1 MKLKSLLTGTCLVF
15 AGLFIS
21 SCSDSAEA
29 RADCKIRV
37 GIVFD
42 IGGKNDRSFNA
53 AAWEGVK
60 RARQDLPI
68 CLYDVEP
75 GNPTSIEP
83 AMRAFAEKNFD
94 LIIGV
99 GFAQGP
105 IMQKV
110 AEDYPD
116 IKFAIVDGVI
126 FEKDGKT
133 PKANVASLVFREH
146 EGSYLV
152 GMIAAAKSKT
162 GILGFV
168 GGMDIPL
175 IHRFAKGYEEGALSV
190 NPDAKFVV
198 NYVGVT
204 DSAWNNPGK
213 GKELSLAQIE
223 KGADVIFTAAGN
235 SGLGAFDAVEQ
246 YGRDP
251 KTGEPRKFVN
261 SNQNGVKPGFVL
273 TSMVKRVDNAV
284 YDVVSELAP
293 PAAVFVGV
301 EKASVSEQGGTNVLA
316 SLPFGS
322 EVEVLEVRDDRVRVN
337 ANGTIGWMERADLCF
352 RSELERRMVSGR
364 IPKETLRIG
373 SDEHGLFFTGGS
385 IMIKNGQPHIPEG
398 TATYAANVDHLIL
411 GTTQLQ
417 MLPKSYKPLAEKP
430 GPIFNGGFHVFGLDK
445 DGVAYAMDEYNE
457 GLIPPDVLQKVETAK
472 QKIVAGEIVVTDA
485 MAK

>member
-1 MKLKSLLTGTCLVF
+1 MKYRIFLLFACLLCL
-15 AGLFIS
+15 GLGA
-21 SCSDSAEA
+21 CKDSTLATREG
-29 RADCKIRV
+29 CNIKV

-60 RARQDLPI
+60 RARQDLGI

-83 AMRAFAEKNFD
+83 AMRAFAEKDFD

-110 AEDYPD
+110 AKDYPD
-116 IKFAIVDGVI
+116 KKFAIVDGVI
-126 FEKDGKT
+126 FEEDGKT
-133 PKANVASLVFREH
+133 PKQNVASLVFREH
-146 EGSYLV
+146 EGSYLA

-175 IHRFAKGYEEGALSV
+175 IHRFETGYEEGARSV
-190 NPDAKFVV
+190 NPNIQVID

-204 DSAWNNPGK
+204 DGAWNNPGR
-213 GKELSLAQIE
+213 GKELTLSQIE

-251 KTGEPRKFVN
+251 QTGEANKFVIGVD
-261 SNQNGVKPGFVL
+261 SNQNMVKPGFVL

-284 YDVVSELAP
+284 YDVV
-293 PAAVFVGV
+293 
-301 EKASVSEQGGTNVLA
+301 K
-316 SLPFGS
+316 
-322 EVEVLEVRDDRVRVN
+322 EVLEN
-337 ANGTIGWMERADLCF
+337 KF
-352 RSELERRMVSGR
+352 
-364 IPKETLRIG
+364 
-373 SDEHGLFFTGGS
+373 
-385 IMIKNGQPHIPEG
+385 Q
-398 TATYAANVDHLIL
+398 
-411 GTTQLQ
+411 
-417 MLPKSYKPLAEKP
+417 
-430 GPIFNGGFHVFGLDK
+430 GGFHTFGLEK
-445 DGVAYAMDEYNE
+445 DGVAYAMDEHNKS
-457 GLIPPDVLQKVETAK
+457 LIPDNIITDVEEAK
-472 QKIVAGEIVVTDA
+472 KKIIAGEIKVTDA
-485 MAK
+485 MAQ

>member
-1 MKLKSLLTGTCLVF
+1 MQTRFIVKFFLLCL
-15 AGLFIS
+15 GLFLIS
-21 SCSDSAEA
+21 SCGARTEA
-29 RADCKIRV
+29 QKQCQIKV

-53 AAWEGVK
+53 AAWDGVR
-60 RARQDLPI
+60 RAEKDLPI

-110 AEDYPD
+110 ANDYPD

-126 FEKDGKT
+126 FEADGKT
-133 PKANVASLVFREH
+133 PKKNVASLVFREH

-162 GILGFV
+162 GVIGFV

-175 IHRFAKGYEEGALSV
+175 IHRFETGYEEGARAV
-190 NPDAKFVV
+190 NPNITVV
-198 NYVGVT
+198 DNYVGVT
-204 DSAWNNPGK
+204 DAAWNNPGK
-213 GKELSLAQIE
+213 GKELALSQID

-246 YGRDP
+246 FG
-251 KTGEPRKFVN
+251 KNAQGEANKFVIGVD
-261 SNQNGVKPGFVL
+261 SNQNMVKPGFVL

-284 YDVVSELAP
+284 YDVV
-293 PAAVFVGV
+293 
-301 EKASVSEQGGTNVLA
+301 K
-316 SLPFGS
+316 
-322 EVEVLEVRDDRVRVN
+322 EVL
-337 ANGTIGWMERADLCF
+337 
-352 RSELERRMVSGR
+352 SG
-364 IPKETLRIG
+364 KFE
-373 SDEHGLFFTGGS
+373 
-385 IMIKNGQPHIPEG
+385 
-398 TATYAANVDHLIL
+398 
-411 GTTQLQ
+411 
-417 MLPKSYKPLAEKP
+417 
-430 GPIFNGGFHVFGLDK
+430 GGFHVFGLDK
-445 DGVAYAMDEYNE
+445 DGVAYAMDEYNKT
-457 GLIPPDVLQKVETAK
+457 LIPPEVLQKVEEAK
-472 QKIVAGEIVVTDA
+472 AKIGSGEIKVTDA

>member
-1 MKLKSLLTGTCLVF
+1 MRNFLIIFSVF
-15 AGLFIS
+15 ILAFAAS
-21 SCSDSAEA
+21 SCGSRIEA
-29 RADCKIRV
+29 QKNCQIKV

-53 AAWEGVK
+53 AAWEGVQ
-60 RARQDLPI
+60 RAEKDLPI

-94 LIIGV
+94 LIVGV

-110 AEDYPD
+110 ANDYPN

-126 FEKDGKT
+126 FEADGKT
-133 PKANVASLVFREH
+133 PKQNVASLVFREH

-175 IHRFAKGYEEGALSV
+175 IHRFAKGYEEGAKSV
-190 NPDAKFVV
+190 NPNTRVIT

-204 DSAWNNPGK
+204 DAAWNNPGK
-213 GKELSLAQIE
+213 GKELALSQIE

-246 YGRDP
+246 YG
-251 KTGEPRKFVN
+251 KTSGEANKFVIGVD
-261 SNQNGVKPGFVL
+261 SNQNMVKPGFVL

-284 YDVVSELAP
+284 YDVV
-293 PAAVFVGV
+293 G
-301 EKASVSEQGGTNVLA
+301 
-316 SLPFGS
+316 
-322 EVEVLEVRDDRVRVN
+322 EVL
-337 ANGTIGWMERADLCF
+337 NGKFA
-352 RSELERRMVSGR
+352 
-364 IPKETLRIG
+364 
-373 SDEHGLFFTGGS
+373 
-385 IMIKNGQPHIPEG
+385 
-398 TATYAANVDHLIL
+398 
-411 GTTQLQ
+411 
-417 MLPKSYKPLAEKP
+417 
-430 GPIFNGGFHVFGLDK
+430 GGFHVFGLDK
-445 DGVAYAMDEYNE
+445 NGVAYAMDEYNK
-457 GLIPPDVLQKVETAK
+457 GLIPDDVLKRVEESRA
-472 QKIVAGEIVVTDA
+472 KIVGGEIKVTDA